1 MKRIYKIILY
11 ISEYTNVFLASIL
24 YIVILFRYIKIKE
37 QIHMVEY
44 RNIMLEKNYQE
55 IKNLYQN
62 YMYTYHDIKNHLIVL
77 QNYCNKGENK
87 NAVKYIEKISK
98 PILETKSYFISNNK
112 VIDIILNY
120 KFEEAKKKDIFIEAE
135 IDKIGEIS
143 IDEADLCVI
152 LANLMDNAI
161 EACQNIDKEKRWI
174 NVIIKKVEGM
184 LLIDIS
190 NSCSQKRTSL
200 NIKNSL
206 SKDIAH
212 GYGTKSVKTKVLKY
226 GGTVKWGYKGNK
238 YVANITFFNI
248 FNI

>member
-112 VIDIILNY
+112 VI
-120 KFEEAKKKDIFIEAE
+120 
-135 IDKIGEIS
+135 
-143 IDEADLCVI
+143 
-152 LANLMDNAI
+152 
-161 EACQNIDKEKRWI
+161 
-174 NVIIKKVEGM
+174 
-184 LLIDIS
+184 
-190 NSCSQKRTSL
+190 
-200 NIKNSL
+200 
-206 SKDIAH
+206 
-212 GYGTKSVKTKVLKY
+212 
-226 GGTVKWGYKGNK
+226 
-238 YVANITFFNI
+238 
-248 FNI
+248 